1 MRTSQQLCTKLDI
14 HCFNEREILFLTEY
28 CKVLKPLARGLDK
41 LQAEDDCYYGTLL
54 PTLETILKK
63 VKAIKPELSSMT
75 LGLADCIETSIR
87 RRFDGIF
94 DSKSAI
100 IAAITVPKFKLR
112 WVETQQKKDSLKQ
125 MLLDEMQLY
134 DHVGDVAVVEE
145 ESQSS
150 QKKKSQKKK
159 DFYNFESEEKSDSE
173 DTVESGARA
182 YLSKAKKVD
191 CLHNYPIIKRL
202 FLKYNT
208 TLPSSAPIERLFS
221 LGSLVLTPKRNKLT
235 DARFE
240 KLLLMCYNKNFLEL

>member
-28 CKVLKPLARGLDK
+28 CKVLKPLAQGLDK

-54 PTLETILKK
+54 PTLQTILKK

-150 QKKKSQKKK
+150 QRRKIFTILNPKKKV
-159 DFYNFESEEKSDSE
+159 
-173 DTVESGARA
+173 TMR
-182 YLSKAKKVD
+182 
-191 CLHNYPIIKRL
+191 
-202 FLKYNT
+202 
-208 TLPSSAPIERLFS
+208 
-221 LGSLVLTPKRNKLT
+221 
-235 DARFE
+235 
-240 KLLLMCYNKNFLEL
+240 LLLSQMQGLI